1 MRQIPFALPSIG
13 DDEINSVIETIR
25 SGWLTM
31 GKKTFEFEDAIA
43 QYTGAKYAV
52 ALNSCTAALHL
63 SLLASGIKPGDEV
76 ITTPFT
82 FASTGNVI
90 VHSGALPVFVD
101 IDPQTFNIVPA
112 NVSEAITSK
121 TKAIIPVHY
130 GGQPCDMRAL
140 MEIAE
145 DKNIIIIE
153 DAAHAMGAHYHGK
166 KIGNLGNP
174 TCFSFYATKNMTT
187 GEGGAVTTN
196 DLAFADKI
204 RKLRLHGISK
214 DAWKRYGAGG
224 SWKYDIE
231 LCGWKYN
238 TTDINAAIGLH
249 QLKKIDE
256 FNRIRKMYAGI
267 YSRNLQNVKRI
278 RIPATFYEDNTFHLY
293 PLLVPKDN
301 RELFIESL
309 SAKGVSCSV
318 HFIPL
323 HLHSFY
329 QNTYGFKYGDFPICE
344 EVYEREV
351 SIPLYPKMIEDDVKY
366 VIECIKGI
374 YGEI

>member
-13 DDEINSVIETIR
+13 DDEINSVVDTIR

-31 GKKTFEFEDAIA
+31 GKKTFEFEEAIA
-43 QYTGAKYAV
+43 LYTGAKYAV

-63 SLLASGIKPGDEV
+63 SLIASGVKPGDEV

-90 VHSGALPVFVD
+90 VHSGARPVFVD
-101 IDPQTFNIVPA
+101 IDPDNFNIDTTFVE
-112 NVSEAITSK
+112 EAITPK

-130 GGQPCDMRAL
+130 GGQPCDMRVL
-140 MEIAE
+140 NEIGH
-145 DKNIIIIE
+145 DHSIPIIE
-153 DAAHAMGAHYHGK
+153 DAAHAMGAHYKGK
-166 KIGNLGNP
+166 MIGNLGNP

-238 TTDINAAIGLH
+238 TTDINSAIGLY
-249 QLKKIDE
+249 QLKKINE

-267 YSRNLQNVKRI
+267 YSRGLQNVKRI
-278 RIPATFYEDNTFHLY
+278 KIPATFCEDNTFHLY

-301 RELFIESL
+301 RDLFIESMG
-309 SAKGVSCSV
+309 AKGVFCSV

-323 HLHSFY
+323 HLHSYY
-329 QNTYGFKYGDFPICE
+329 QNTYGFKYGDFPVCE

-351 SIPLYPKMIEDDVKY
+351 SIPLYPKMTEDDVKY
-366 VIECIKGI
+366 VIDCIKGI
-374 YGEI
+374 YGEN